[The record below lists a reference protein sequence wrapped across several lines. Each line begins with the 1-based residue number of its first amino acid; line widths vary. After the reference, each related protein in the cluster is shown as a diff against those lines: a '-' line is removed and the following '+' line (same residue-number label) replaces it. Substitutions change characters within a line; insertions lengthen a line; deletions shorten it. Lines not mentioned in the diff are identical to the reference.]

1 MDIGV
6 IGTGVMGRNHLRVY
20 SEMKAVNSVYV
31 YDVNAKGAAEAAKAT
46 GANACGSL
54 EELLAAV
61 DAVSICVPTPYHF
74 DVAKKVI
81 DSNVATLIEKPI
93 CQNTVDAERL
103 VDMIPEDLV
112 VGVGHIERFNPVVT
126 EINKIVKEPLYME
139 IKRHNPAS
147 SRVVGSSVVE
157 DLMIHDID
165 IVFNTFFE
173 GNSWTMNSAG
183 NSDLCTTLFK
193 FGTVPVYVSASRKSS
208 KKIRMIYIE
217 EEDCTI
223 EGDLMTQEIFVY
235 RKPAQYSME
244 NSRYIQD
251 NIIEKVLVNKKESL
265 KTELDT
271 FVSCAKD
278 GRPFPITPA
287 QALKNLRI
295 CEEILARTVTEP
307 VLRGIP
313 VAA

>member
-20 SEMKAVNSVYV
+20 SEMKAVDSVSV
-31 YDVNAKGAAEAAKAT
+31 FDVNAKGAAGAAKAS
-46 GANACGSL
+46 GAKVCGTVD
-54 EELLAAV
+54 ELLSAV

-74 DVAKKVI
+74 EVAKKVI
-81 DSNVATLIEKPI
+81 ENNVAALIEKPI
-93 CQNTVDAERL
+93 CQNTRDAESL
-103 VDMIPEDLV
+103 VAMIPDDAV
-112 VGVGHIERFNPVVT
+112 VGVGHIERFNPVVS
-126 EINKIVKEPLYME
+126 EINRIVKDPLYIE

-165 IVFNTFFE
+165 IVFNTLFD
-173 GNSWTMNSAG
+173 GPWTMSSAG
-183 NSDLCTTLFK
+183 NGDLCTTLFR
-193 FGTVPVYVSASRKSS
+193 FGAVPVYLSASRKSS

-235 RKPAQYSME
+235 RKPNQYTMDS
-244 NSRYIQD
+244 SRYVQD

-265 KTELDT
+265 KAELDT
-271 FVSCAKD
+271 FVSCARD
-278 GRPFPITPA
+278 GRQFPITPA

-295 CEEILARTVTEP
+295 CEEILARMVTEP